1 MISNF
6 YKLAKNIMGF
16 NYKKNIKISRLI
28 VVYSYK
34 KNRTNL

>member
-1 MISNF
+1 MITIF
-6 YKLAKNIMGF
+6 YKLTKNIILM

-34 KNRTNL
+34 KNRANL

>member
-1 MISNF
+1 MITIF
-6 YKLAKNIMGF
+6 YKLTKNIILI

>member
-1 MISNF
+1 MIPIF
-6 YKLAKNIMGF
+6 YKLTKNIILM

-34 KNRTNL
+34 KNRANL